1 MTDIDTNKLQTV
13 IEANYRARGMTKREI
28 ERLVEIYPREN
39 ATKEEKENYK
49 TTLSNIENDV
59 AFRRD
64 TKRVCMGL
72 LSAIT
77 SLTSLCIAKAAH
89 TCNSP
94 KTMYTCMGLFIL
106 AGLYSYSRFSRIGE
120 TLKNEDKRVRKA
132 ELKAFKKLQKETKQ
146 TVLGYF

>member
-1 MTDIDTNKLQTV
+1 MTDVNTNKLQT
-13 IEANYRARGMTKREI
+13 IIAANYKARGMTKQEI
-28 ERLVEIYPREN
+28 ERLLEIYPQNN
-39 ATKEEKENYK
+39 ATKEQKENFAI
-49 TTLSNIENDV
+49 TLSNIENEV

-72 LSAIT
+72 LSAIV
-77 SLTSLCIAKAAH
+77 SLTSISIANAAH

-106 AGLYSYSRFSRIGE
+106 AGLYSYSRFSRLGE
-120 TLKNEDKRVRKA
+120 PLKNEDKRVRKA

-146 TVLGYF
+146 TILEYF

>member
-13 IEANYRARGMTKREI
+13 IEANYRARGMTKRDI
-28 ERLVEIYPREN
+28 E
-39 ATKEEKENYK
+39 T
-49 TTLSNIENDV
+49 DV

-64 TKRVCMGL
+64 TKRVWMGL

-89 TCNSP
+89 TGHSP

-146 TVLGYF
+146 TVLGYS